1 MLNTLIKAAE
11 MLARRG
17 INSKEA
23 DMVLF
28 AMLEDG
34 IGYTEALR
42 YYAEFE
48 GRSRTEIEG
57 RMEEAARNAW
67 HWTGIRY
74 ILEDCYKEAIRCEQN
89 IS

>member
-1 MLNTLIKAAE
+1 MKSLIKAAE

-17 INSKEA
+17 INNKEA
-23 DMVLF
+23 DIVLF

-34 IGYTEALR
+34 IGYTDALR
-42 YYAEFE
+42 YYAEFD

-57 RMEEAARNAW
+57 RMEEAARDAW

-74 ILEDCYKEAIRCEQN
+74 ILEDCYREAIQ
-89 IS
+89 